1 MKKKKEKKRKE
12 IPSFQRD
19 GESRQDIYNRSADF
33 ASEENQQNQNMHGV
47 FHFKTCNLSKK
58 IGVRSCTCSQELLS
72 LIMTSVSGF
81 CRPIIIRRDNWK
93 CSHLDSSDWLNF
105 LRSTIVSTNHTTVI
119 IFVKVHSCNAK
130 DFGRTF
136 QFSLILAVKMTRWL
150 QGPEMVASRKDSE
163 NRAGQW

>member
-1 MKKKKEKKRKE
+1 
-12 IPSFQRD
+12 
-19 GESRQDIYNRSADF
+19 
-33 ASEENQQNQNMHGV
+33 MHGV

-119 IFVKVHSCNAK
+119 MFVKVHSCNAK

-163 NRAGQW
+163 NRAGNGSIAMDARNCSCRGLNFYSCFLLAHYFLSCPTN